1 MYGFSLKTATGLRL
15 GLFESHVHVFVPLV
29 DTGARRQSDEI
40 FSTTIVTLF
49 AVDRA
54 VKHIHISRVLAS
66 LHWKPQ

>member
-15 GLFESHVHVFVPLV
+15 GLFESHVHVFVPLSLSRTVV

-49 AVDRA
+49 RMIL
-54 VKHIHISRVLAS
+54 KYHL
-66 LHWKPQ
+66 Q